1 MGRKF
6 NADGAPGVFACFAGS
21 TIETINNAPMPPHP
35 AKMNAQRQSRKSAV
49 TPSTSQAYLPCAY
62 KIIHKKYDEGEGVN
76 FGSDSPGM
84 EEKPDAQKP
93 GLRKP
98 TPP

>member
-1 MGRKF
+1 MPMHSTNLAF
-6 NADGAPGVFACFAGS
+6 EQTPVFTS
-21 TIETINNAPMPPHP
+21 P
-35 AKMNAQRQSRKSAV
+35 AMTSRKSAV
-49 TPSTSQAYLPCAY
+49 TPSTSQAYLPCANK
-62 KIIHKKYDEGEGVN
+62 KIHTKYDEGEGVN

-84 EEKPDAQKP
+84 KEKPDAQKP

>member
-1 MGRKF
+1 M
-6 NADGAPGVFACFAGS
+6 
-21 TIETINNAPMPPHP
+21 PMPSTNLAFEQTPVFTSP
-35 AKMNAQRQSRKSAV
+35 AMTSRKSAV
-49 TPSTSQAYLPCAY
+49 TPSTSQAYLPCANK
-62 KIIHKKYDEGEGVN
+62 KIHTKYDEEGEGVN
-76 FGSDSPGM
+76 FGSDSTGM